1 MCIRDRT
8 GSDCEQKQPELR
20 PPPRIDD
27 PKDAIPHRQPD
38 QRHGNNLRLQRYGAI
53 FAEVTDIRA
62 QMPLVQKPRIEAGRR
77 TNVKGGGEEQEG
89 RRRQQ
94 RHENTDDT
102 QPQEEAPEYDTQ
114 NFHGVKIMIF
124 TGTFR
129 PKKVFSYICRM

>member
-1 MCIRDRT
+1 MPAPD
-8 GSDCEQKQPELR
+8 SSR
-20 PPPRIDD
+20 PVSYT
-27 PKDAIPHRQPD
+27 H
-38 QRHGNNLRLQRYGAI
+38 LYGAI

-94 RHENTDDT
+94 RHEDTDDT